1 MIVYHTAWDDPWV
14 RQDERLDR
22 AAATA
27 GEVRKPVIPPRTAY
41 LTSKLLREIVTTGH
55 SGPIRA
61 TQILS
66 AGKTGTSS
74 HTSDVWFVGYTSR
87 WMTTAW
93 IGDDTYQRQL
103 GFKDASFM
111 LSVPMWARYMYEV
124 ARDQPLKD
132 IPWAVPPGVKASDTG
147 GPLKKGYPP
156 PPPPGFD
163 LDGKPIALPTT
174 FHGQPIQKG
183 QAPTDLVRPKD
194 VRVQSA
200 APETP
205 TSAVPKTSR

>member
-1 MIVYHTAWDDPWV
+1 
-14 RQDERLDR
+14 
-22 AAATA
+22 
-27 GEVRKPVIPPRTAY
+27 
-41 LTSKLLREIVTTGH
+41 
-55 SGPIRA
+55 
-61 TQILS
+61 
-66 AGKTGTSS
+66 
-74 HTSDVWFVGYTSR
+74 
-87 WMTTAW
+87 
-93 IGDDTYQRQL
+93 
-103 GFKDASFM
+103 
-111 LSVPMWARYMYEV
+111 MYEV

-132 IPWAVPPGVKASDTG
+132 IPWSVPPGVKASDTG

-194 VRVQSA
+194 VRVQGA